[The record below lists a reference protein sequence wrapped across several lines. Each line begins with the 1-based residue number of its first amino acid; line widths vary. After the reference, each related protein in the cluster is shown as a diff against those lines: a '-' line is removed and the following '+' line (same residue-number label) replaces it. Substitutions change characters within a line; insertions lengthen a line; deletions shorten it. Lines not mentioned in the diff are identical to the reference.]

1 MATIAKRNQEA
12 TQEELSLV
20 RSYLLLTFI
29 HKVFER
35 DCRAIGK
42 SGLFKMP
49 QLYMEMVS
57 IGAKKTAVMLQEVKR
72 ELDSQNVVITTVRQN
87 QHGVEAGYKCRGI
100 AGEMQIEWPS
110 FRREMTLRMR
120 AYLGL
125 AGEFSIQARE
135 ERSGHMAVS
144 I

>member
-1 MATIAKRNQEA
+1 MATIAKRNREA

-57 IGAKKTAVMLQEVKR
+57 VGAKKTAVMLQEVKR

-87 QHGVEAGYKCRGI
+87 QHGVEAEYKCRGI
-100 AGEMQIEWPS
+100 AGEMQIEWQS

-135 ERSGHMAVS
+135 EHSSHMAVS

>member
-1 MATIAKRNQEA
+1 MATIAKRNREA

-49 QLYMEMVS
+49 QLYMELVS
-57 IGAKKTAVMLQEVKR
+57 IGAKKTALMLQEVKR
-72 ELDSQNVVITTVRQN
+72 ELESQNIIVSTIRQD
-87 QHGVEAGYKCRGI
+87 QKGVEAQFKCRGI
-100 AGEMQIEWPS
+100 AGEMHIQWPS

-125 AGEFSIQARE
+125 AGEFSIHARE
-135 ERSGHMAVS
+135 ESSNQVVCLV
-144 I
+144 